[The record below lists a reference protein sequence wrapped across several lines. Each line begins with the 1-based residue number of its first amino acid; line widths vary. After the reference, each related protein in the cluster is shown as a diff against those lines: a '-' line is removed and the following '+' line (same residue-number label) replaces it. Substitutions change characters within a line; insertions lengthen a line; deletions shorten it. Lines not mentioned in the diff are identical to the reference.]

1 MRRDRQG
8 FDYPVANPDLCI
20 ECGKCESICPVLN
33 PRQTAAELAAYAAR
47 VPEYMDESSSGGVF
61 SYLARQTVDSE
72 GVVFGAVMNPDMTVG
87 HSEAE
92 TMDQVSA
99 MRGSKYVQSDMYS
112 SFEDA
117 RAYLEEGRKVLF
129 TGTPCQIAGFKAYLG
144 KEYEGLLTAD
154 IACHG
159 VPGPG
164 LWQKYV
170 EALSL
175 RSGSAVTDVR
185 FRDKI
190 SGWRRYSFSYT
201 VGGKKF
207 SVPYTKDPYMALF
220 VQDMTLRPSCYDCPA
235 RGGISGSDLTLADLW
250 NVAETVPQMDDDKG
264 VSLVLANT
272 DKGIK
277 ALEDMD
283 MVKVDAGV
291 AKRMNSG
298 FATTIQCPERREE
311 FFKGVHSSADLP
323 KYMASFVVK
332 KPLHVRIYRSV
343 RRMLSV
349 LKRRIKK

>member
-1 MRRDRQG
+1 
-8 FDYPVANPDLCI
+8 
-20 ECGKCESICPVLN
+20 
-33 PRQTAAELAAYAAR
+33 
-47 VPEYMDESSSGGVF
+47 
-61 SYLARQTVDSE
+61 
-72 GVVFGAVMNPDMTVG
+72 
-87 HSEAE
+87 
-92 TMDQVSA
+92 
-99 MRGSKYVQSDMYS
+99 
-112 SFEDA
+112 
-117 RAYLEEGRKVLF
+117 
-129 TGTPCQIAGFKAYLG
+129 
-144 KEYEGLLTAD
+144 
-154 IACHG
+154 
-159 VPGPG
+159 
-164 LWQKYV
+164 
-170 EALSL
+170 
-175 RSGSAVTDVR
+175 
-185 FRDKI
+185 
-190 SGWRRYSFSYT
+190 
-201 VGGKKF
+201 
-207 SVPYTKDPYMALF
+207 MALF
-220 VQDMTLRPSCYDCPA
+220 IQDMTLRPSCYDCPA
-235 RGGISGSDLTLADLW
+235 RGGRSGSDLTLADLW